1 MNKKDLNYE
10 QQIAELHAPKT
21 IKLRMGEI
29 NYNKRSSTCY
39 ISMVA

>member
-21 IKLRMGEI
+21 IKVKNGR
-29 NYNKRSSTCY
+29 NKL
-39 ISMVA
+39 